1 MEPTPTS
8 TMLPS
13 VGKIRLNDL
22 NLKEFMNSVVKYGL
36 TLNKNKCLYSLTS
49 IDLLG
54 YTISKGS
61 VKPDPDRLKG
71 LMDLPV
77 PQNLPSL
84 RRAMGMFSHY
94 SQWIPNFSEKLHP
107 LTKVTR
113 YPLSKEQ
120 TEAFKCLKQEIAKS
134 SLVAIDSSLPFETE
148 TDASEHAIAASLTQN
163 SRPVAFFSRTLT
175 SAEQKHSSV
184 EKEAYTTVEAIR
196 KWRHLLLGKHFKLIP
211 DQKSVSF
218 MLNPKSKSK
227 IKNKKITRWKLE
239 LACFSYD
246 IAYRSGKQNAV
257 ADAQSRVCSSTTTVD
272 KLHGLH
278 ENLCHPGVTRML
290 HFVRSK
296 NMPYSV
302 ENVRAVVQSC
312 QVCSEI

>member
-184 EKEAYTTVEAIR
+184 EKEAYTTAEAIR
-196 KWRHLLLGKHFKLIP
+196 KWRHLLLGKHFKLIS

-227 IKNKKITRWKLE
+227 IKNKKITR
-239 LACFSYD
+239 
-246 IAYRSGKQNAV
+246 
-257 ADAQSRVCSSTTTVD
+257 
-272 KLHGLH
+272 
-278 ENLCHPGVTRML
+278 
-290 HFVRSK
+290 
-296 NMPYSV
+296 
-302 ENVRAVVQSC
+302 
-312 QVCSEI
+312 